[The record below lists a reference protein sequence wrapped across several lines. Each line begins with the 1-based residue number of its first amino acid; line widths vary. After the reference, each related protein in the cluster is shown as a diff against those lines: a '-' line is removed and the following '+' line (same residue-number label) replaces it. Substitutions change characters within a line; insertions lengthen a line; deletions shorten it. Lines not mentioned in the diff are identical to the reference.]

1 MQYRLC
7 MITTPQRLLT
17 RAEEDIMASNKFP
30 YEEPAFDVIKFTADD
45 IITTS
50 GDNWKEPAELEEIPD

>member
-1 MQYRLC
+1 

-17 RAEEDIMASNKFP
+17 RAEEDIMASKKIP
-30 YEEPAFDVIKFTADD
+30 YEEPIVEVIEFTAED

-50 GDNWKEPAELEEIPD
+50 GERDPAELEEIPD

>member
-1 MQYRLC
+1 

-17 RAEEDIMASNKFP
+17 RAEEDIMASKKFP
-30 YEEPAFDVIKFTADD
+30 YDEHTAQVTEFTAED

-50 GDNWKEPAELEEIPD
+50 NERDVAELEKIED